1 MNTKNRTEYM
11 KEFRERQRD
20 DGFRRVNVTLNA
32 EEFDRLNLAAKEQG
46 IRITSYLKACAFA
59 HLDTRYIVPKDLE
72 DRLDNLVGIL
82 RGIGNNLNQ
91 LARHSNEMHY
101 FLDTEDVR
109 LKVRRMEDAIREL
122 ITEPKINTRDNE

>member
-1 MNTKNRTEYM
+1 MSSKDRSEYM

-32 EEFDRLNLAAKEQG
+32 EEFERINVGAKEQG
-46 IRITSYLKACAFA
+46 TRITSYLKECAFA

-72 DRLDNLVGIL
+72 DRLDTVVGIL

-101 FLDTEDVR
+101 FLDTDDVR
-109 LKVRRMEDAIREL
+109 LKLRRMEDAIREL
-122 ITEPKINTRDNE
+122 VAEPEKLRDNE